1 MGENVDW
8 KLPLRSPE
16 PELPGSRVGLGVPI
30 PAPPYSPQS
39 QRRVSHQSAPY
50 IVGSRCGA
58 YQRAAAGEAAGRAFS
73 GCRGVPSTAARI
85 RGVPRLEVPRPRT
98 GAGRA
103 RGRSVLRRCGGGSPR
118 VALGT
123 RRRGGQAQ
131 PGRYNRVGPRPG
143 LGRRLAR
150 SRIAAGAGRHWAAGE
165 SEPAGHQ
172 PSQPRPSPELPPP
185 PNRCPPGRAGRDA
198 PRDPYLGR
206 RPPPPS
212 PLRPPRYPP
221 QP

>member
-1 MGENVDW
+1 M
-8 KLPLRSPE
+8 
-16 PELPGSRVGLGVPI
+16 
-30 PAPPYSPQS
+30 
-39 QRRVSHQSAPY
+39 
-50 IVGSRCGA
+50 
-58 YQRAAAGEAAGRAFS
+58 
-73 GCRGVPSTAARI
+73 
-85 RGVPRLEVPRPRT
+85 
-98 GAGRA
+98 
-103 RGRSVLRRCGGGSPR
+103 LRRCGGGSPR

-221 QP
+221 PAVTPQPWRAARVRSRVPAHPQLWQPGPRQSQDLLQKVILPPHHRHHRCQPWCPTLPQTPPLP